1 MAETAARPENTAH
14 MFRRTTWAAYAACGW
29 ALLFALMSFYWAAGG
44 NFGVETLGSAIQAQ
58 AHNPGFVAI
67 VWLTGVA
74 KVIGGLFALTLVR
87 PWALWLPRR
96 LKLILAW
103 TGGIG
108 LALAAC
114 SGPAASSGGG
124 SSGVVNITWQTMWSG
139 NTLTLLQQMIS
150 QFNATHPGIHVTEA
164 NIPSAT
170 GDAKLQSEIAAGD
183 PPDVFTE
190 WNPVLGQYAANG
202 EAQSLAPYLTGKY
215 AGLQSWLYPIA
226 QQGGDHSL
234 LKLRPA

>member
-108 LALAAC
+108 LALYGGVQLLIEGAVLSGLLHV
-114 SGPAASSGGG
+114 SGPVDWVGLRWHIWLWDPWWLLGGILFLLAAWRYQRTP
-124 SSGVVNITWQTMWSG
+124 V
-139 NTLTLLQQMIS
+139 
-150 QFNATHPGIHVTEA
+150 QFRWT
-164 NIPSAT
+164 
-170 GDAKLQSEIAAGD
+170 K
-183 PPDVFTE
+183 
-190 WNPVLGQYAANG
+190 
-202 EAQSLAPYLTGKY
+202 
-215 AGLQSWLYPIA
+215 
-226 QQGGDHSL
+226 
-234 LKLRPA
+234 